1 MATSPCSAVV
11 APMKENLKKGK
22 LVGVMSAKVG
32 YSTPLMHVA
41 EIEKSIHFYE
51 LLGFATI
58 DTDRCNPLG
67 WARLH
72 CEDGSAVMFL
82 RAERPVDAS
91 ARAFML
97 YMYTPDLA
105 GLRERLLA
113 GGVNAPPINY
123 PEYMPSG
130 KINIVDP
137 DGYKIEIGHW
147 GKSEQEAWEK
157 RIAAKTGNQT

>member
-1 MATSPCSAVV
+1 M
-11 APMKENLKKGK
+11 L
-22 LVGVMSAKVG
+22 
-32 YSTPLMHVA
+32 HVA
-41 EIEKSIHFYE
+41 EIEKSIPFYE
-51 LLGFATI
+51 LLGFTTI
-58 DTDRCNPLG
+58 DTEGCDSLG

-91 ARAFML
+91 AQALIL
-97 YMYTPDLA
+97 YMYTPELA

-113 GGVNAPPINY
+113 NGIKVPAINY

-130 KINIVDP
+130 KVNIVDP

-147 GKSEQEAWEK
+147 GKAEQEEWQRRLSAK
-157 RIAAKTGNQT
+157 DAAKMGDAK